1 MARARE
7 PSATSCFLLGAPGLL
22 PAPRRRPKTLSPLPH
37 SLLSL
42 PSPGS
47 LSRAA
52 RAELIAAARRCRT
65 QSLPLDLSACP
76 VARLPRPHPLRR
88 VKRPRTPC
96 IAVIEPSS
104 SRTAAGCR
112 LSIRR
117 LRRLPETTEL
127 LIDLAV
133 SLRAEPLSFPSRL
146 RALGHSSVAA
156 ELRPPLTSSP
166 PSLQPLEL
174 VSERVTALRKP
185 PGA

>member
-7 PSATSCFLLGAPGLL
+7 PSATSCFLLGALDLL

-52 RAELIAAARRCRT
+52 RAELVADARRCRT

-104 SRTAAGCR
+104 SRTATGCR
-112 LSIRR
+112 MPIRR
-117 LRRLPETTEL
+117 LRRVPEP
-127 LIDLAV
+127 
-133 SLRAEPLSFPSRL
+133 AEPLSGLPVSYRISPFSSFFCL
-146 RALGHSSVAA
+146 RTLASPHHLARESLAAGHGAVAA
-156 ELRPPLTSSP
+156 TA
-166 PSLQPLEL
+166 
-174 VSERVTALRKP
+174 VTACL
-185 PGA
+185 